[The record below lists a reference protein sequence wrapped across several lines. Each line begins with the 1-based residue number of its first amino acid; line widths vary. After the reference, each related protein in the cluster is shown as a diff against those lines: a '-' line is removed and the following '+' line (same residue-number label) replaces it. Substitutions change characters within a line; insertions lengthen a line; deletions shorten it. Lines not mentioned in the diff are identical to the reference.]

1 MIGVPRAFLAR
12 SSKCSLLVFTL
23 GPVHFPRRRYALV
36 SFQRVAVIDLGG
48 NPRPRMAGDPEAVR
62 KACPRL
68 VTFRDAAGPDI
79 AVPPLAGDAGG
90 GRVAAPGC
98 TIDVVAIG

>member
-23 GPVHFPRRRYALV
+23 GPVHFPRRRHAPV

-48 NPRPRMAGDPEAVR
+48 NPRPRMAGSPGTV
-62 KACPRL
+62 KNACPRL
-68 VTFRDAAGPDI
+68 VTFSDAAGSDI

-90 GRVAAPGC
+90 GRVPATGC
-98 TIDVVAIG
+98 TIVAIG